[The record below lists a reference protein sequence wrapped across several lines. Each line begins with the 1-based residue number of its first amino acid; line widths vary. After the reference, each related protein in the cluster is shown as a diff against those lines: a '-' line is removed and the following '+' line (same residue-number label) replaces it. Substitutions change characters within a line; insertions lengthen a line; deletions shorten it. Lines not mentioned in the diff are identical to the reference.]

1 MNHPVNSQEKS
12 ESSYPFSGNIYT
24 VSEITRE
31 IRITLEEGFLQ
42 IWIQG
47 EISNLKKHSSGHL
60 YFSLKDEEAQIS
72 CVMWRGRNRS
82 LLFQPEDG
90 LKVTANGSI
99 TVYERQ
105 GKYQLEVIQL
115 QPAGMGSLQLAF
127 EALKGRLAEEGL
139 FNSEYKKSLPH
150 YPQNIGIITSPTGA
164 AIQDIKSVISRRFP
178 SVKLILCPVH
188 VQGEKAADEIVQ
200 AIELLNEYGLID
212 VIIVGRGGG
221 SLEDLWAFNEE
232 KVARAIFHSSI
243 PVVSAVGH
251 EIDFSISDFVADI
264 RAATPSAAA
273 EVVVK
278 DRVELV
284 RSIAEWKNRM
294 IRNLE
299 DRVKYYKDR
308 LEFITKR
315 YGFRWP
321 RDRIREHRYRLDE
334 VVKDLVT
341 RVDQSLTRK
350 RSDLLQ
356 YRGKLQSLDPTAVL
370 KRGYSITTKYP
381 ESSVITGSSQ
391 VERDDTVRIQFAQ
404 GSVKGT
410 IDEIEL

>member
-1 MNHPVNSQEKS
+1 
-12 ESSYPFSGNIYT
+12 
-24 VSEITRE
+24 
-31 IRITLEEGFLQ
+31 
-42 IWIQG
+42 
-47 EISNLKKHSSGHL
+47 
-60 YFSLKDEEAQIS
+60 
-72 CVMWRGRNRS
+72 
-82 LLFQPEDG
+82 
-90 LKVTANGSI
+90 
-99 TVYERQ
+99 
-105 GKYQLEVIQL
+105 
-115 QPAGMGSLQLAF
+115 
-127 EALKGRLAEEGL
+127 
-139 FNSEYKKSLPH
+139 
-150 YPQNIGIITSPTGA
+150 
-164 AIQDIKSVISRRFP
+164 
-178 SVKLILCPVH
+178 
-188 VQGEKAADEIVQ
+188 
-200 AIELLNEYGLID
+200 
-212 VIIVGRGGG
+212 
-221 SLEDLWAFNEE
+221 
-232 KVARAIFHSSI
+232 
-243 PVVSAVGH
+243 
-251 EIDFSISDFVADI
+251 
-264 RAATPSAAA
+264 
-273 EVVVK
+273 
-278 DRVELV
+278 
-284 RSIAEWKNRM
+284 M